1 MLGAETCSDGSV
13 SAHWGLD
20 GERGSSELQREM
32 ADPLAE
38 EKLEEEERGGGRKQ
52 GCLHTHAV
60 IFTTLS
66 VSWELCR
73 GRRARPGKAK
83 LKFVGTKNFHSRED
97 RGTGQG
103 SGGVKC
109 AGIGQK
115 MGGGEEREG
124 EGREAAI

>member
-1 MLGAETCSDGSV
+1 MSSHACCHIYRALRVLGTV
-13 SAHWGLD
+13 
-20 GERGSSELQREM
+20 
-32 ADPLAE
+32 P
-38 EKLEEEERGGGRKQ
+38 
-52 GCLHTHAV
+52 
-60 IFTTLS
+60 
-66 VSWELCR
+66 

-83 LKFVGTKNFHSRED
+83 LKFAGARNFRSRED

-124 EGREAAI
+124 EEREVAI